1 MPRNLVRVLSIPSA
15 LPRKD
20 RTVISSSITVATM
33 IFYQQSGVDMKTI
46 KVAVGAG
53 CFLWVFGGLA
63 MLVGLF
69 AIGVVCG

>member
-1 MPRNLVRVLSIPSA
+1 
-15 LPRKD
+15 
-20 RTVISSSITVATM
+20 
-33 IFYQQSGVDMKTI
+33 MKTI

-69 AIGVVCG
+69 AIGVICGPPG